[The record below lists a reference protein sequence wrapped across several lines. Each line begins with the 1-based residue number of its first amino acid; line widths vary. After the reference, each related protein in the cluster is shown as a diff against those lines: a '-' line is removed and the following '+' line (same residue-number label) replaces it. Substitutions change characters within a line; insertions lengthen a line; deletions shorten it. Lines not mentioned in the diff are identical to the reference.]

1 MEENKV
7 NKQDHSIDDIYKIVS
22 NIEQYIKEFK
32 LSAAQI
38 DLKTDVIKDD
48 IVDLK
53 YGSLNNFLSQ
63 LIIYIDEI
71 KDRVTNDFEYFENS
85 NQRSFTDFS
94 DTTKKNIEKVAK
106 DTTVELNDTLSDISK
121 TLKLIN
127 SNVNTIINILNKN
140 NLNK

>member
-127 SNVNTIINILNKN
+127 SNVNIIINILNKN